1 MPFSSSD
8 VNSFAAM
15 GIQTAKGT
23 PQTTAAKLR
32 YPRYISGIEES
43 PEQEIVDVREGGF
56 GMDYSFSYRKSIK
69 GAGQLVAYGRPEIL
83 TPVLGWAVGG
93 ATWNGGSSPAIHE
106 FHTGHSSYPF
116 STLFQQHPGSALAKM
131 YTDARAAGLTLELL
145 AGEPFKVTVPW
156 TSLAAG
162 ASFAALTPTYFSD
175 EPFMFFHSPSVLL
188 DGVLDQTVSSVKLTQ
203 AVNLE
208 ELQAQAITLDELV
221 PQTRDLDIEV
231 VRRFENA
238 GLWQKIYYGAS
249 GGVAPTWAVSTGS
262 LRGVWAYPGSPT
274 PVFDLFASLISWRSN
289 AITGVDPDGKTVY
302 ETLTGRLLKGAT
314 HSAVIKL
321 SNVHASAAVS

>member
-1 MPFSSSD
+1 MPYSTSD
-8 VNSFAAM
+8 VNAFAAL

-32 YPRYISGIEES
+32 FPRYISGIEES

-69 GAGQLVAYGRPEIL
+69 GAGQLVLFGRPEIL
-83 TPVLGWAVGG
+83 TPVLAWAVGG
-93 ATWNGGSSPAIHE
+93 ATWNGGSTPAVHE
-106 FHTGHSSYPF
+106 FHTGHASYPF
-116 STLFQQHPGSALAKM
+116 STLFQQHPGSALTKM
-131 YTDARAAGLTLELL
+131 YADARAAGITLELMS
-145 AGEPFKVTVPW
+145 GEPMKVTVPW
-156 TSLAAG
+156 VSLSAG
-162 ASFAALTPTYFSD
+162 GSFAALTPTYTSED
-175 EPFMFFHSPSVLL
+175 PFMFFHAPSILL
-188 DGVLDQTVSSVKLTQ
+188 DGTLDQTISSVKLTQ

-208 ELQAQAITLDELV
+208 ELQAQSITLDELV

-231 VRRFENA
+231 VRRFEDP
-238 GLWQKIYYGAS
+238 GLWQKVYYGAS
-249 GGVAPTWAVSTGS
+249 GGINPTWSVATGS
-262 LRGVWAYPGSPT
+262 LRGVWKYPGSPT